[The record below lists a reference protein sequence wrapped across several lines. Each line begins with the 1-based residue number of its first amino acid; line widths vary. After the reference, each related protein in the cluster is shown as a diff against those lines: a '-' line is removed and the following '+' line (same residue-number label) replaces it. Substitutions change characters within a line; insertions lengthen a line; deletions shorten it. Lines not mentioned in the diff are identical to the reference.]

1 MRPALVTVAL
11 GLALGIVAGTFDAE
25 PLWTPAVAFAALG
38 GAAAAWIAAS
48 ARGVTVTREI
58 GARRVVED
66 EPLDVRI
73 EVRAGRLPLP
83 TGALVEPLLSE
94 PVPLRPGRRR
104 LGVRVQARFGRR
116 GRRDLAAP
124 VAVLRDPLGLATRPV
139 AAADRAEVL
148 VLPRV
153 HPVRALAEGGG
164 SGGRRG
170 RPAAAAETEL
180 DGVREHR
187 PGTPASRI
195 YWPALARG
203 AGLMERR
210 LRAESDTRPLVV
222 LDARGVGAAEEDD
235 LDRAVRATASLARS
249 LAEAGGCAV
258 LLPGDRRP
266 TDLDA
271 ALGGWPHLHARLA
284 LVAAGERPSL
294 SGVATRSGPVL
305 YVAARAPARTPSA
318 LTHAPANGRTLVVPG
333 HLPGRR
339 PAFTVA
345 GCTGYALEAGRAGTA
360 VPAAAGAA
368 G

>member
-11 GLALGIVAGTFDAE
+11 GLALGVVAGTFDAE
-25 PLWTPAVAFAALG
+25 PLWTPAVAFAVLG

-94 PVPLRPGRRR
+94 PVPLRPGQRR

-203 AGLMERR
+203 AGLLERR
-210 LRAESDTRPLVV
+210 LTAETDTRPLVV
-222 LDARGVGAAEEDD
+222 LDTRGAGGEGFEED
-235 LDRAVRATASLARS
+235 LDKAVRAVASLAVS
-249 LAEAGGCAV
+249 LAQQGGCQV
-258 LLPGDRRP
+258 LVPGDRRA
-266 TDLDA
+266 TALDPS
-271 ALGGWPHLHARLA
+271 LGGWPHLHARLA
-284 LVAAGERPSL
+284 LIGADGPGRPPL
-294 SGVATRSGPVL
+294 TAVGARGGPVV
-305 YVAARAPARTPSA
+305 YVAARTPARIPRV
-318 LTHAPANGRTLVVPG
+318 LEQAPANGRTLVVPG
-333 HLPGRR
+333 ALPGRR
-339 PAFTVA
+339 AAFAVA
-345 GCTGYALEAGRAGTA
+345 GCRGYELEPGGRAH
-360 VPAAAGAA
+360 AAA
-368 G
+368 